1 MLERRTLQRIVR
13 GGRRLIQWLEH
24 AREAPGPVTSDRS
37 DKDDDPLTS
46 VIWQRPRARLRAAM
60 HGLPQQCSPR
70 IAVDAGRSHDG
81 GRRVE
86 LRHEHE

>member
-1 MLERRTLQRIVR
+1 
-13 GGRRLIQWLEH
+13 
-24 AREAPGPVTSDRS
+24 
-37 DKDDDPLTS
+37 
-46 VIWQRPRARLRAAM
+46 
-60 HGLPQQCSPR
+60 LPQQCSPR